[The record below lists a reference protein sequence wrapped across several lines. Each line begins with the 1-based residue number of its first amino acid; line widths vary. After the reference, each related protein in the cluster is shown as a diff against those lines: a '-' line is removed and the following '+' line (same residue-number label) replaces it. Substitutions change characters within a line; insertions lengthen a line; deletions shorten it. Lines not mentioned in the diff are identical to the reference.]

1 MAKDLKYNHK
11 DLSFKA
17 FFKIIIIYCYYLF
30 FVAVF
35 PCSFLHTRT
44 MRLLRRDISITLT
57 EPNTE
62 EQQVPAVLSLVL
74 ALVARELPDIL
85 NLAL

>member
-11 DLSFKA
+11 DLSFKVGC
-17 FFKIIIIYCYYLF
+17 FLKIIYYYYLF
-30 FVAVF
+30 FIAIL
-35 PCSFLHTRT
+35 PCSFLHTRA
-44 MRLLRRDISITLT
+44 MRLLRRDTSITLT

-74 ALVARELPDIL
+74 ALIF
-85 NLAL
+85 